1 MWVYKFVNKE
11 TRTQVPTFWTF
22 LRTNHETIKM
32 WLENTT
38 EVVEM
43 RIHFALRVMRWLVS
57 LCILFL
63 FVYAMINPQGGYYKK
78 ECSKRLDCYNACN
91 KAFFPQLS
99 CEEQEDM
106 NFYFK
111 WNHYSDMYLFS
122 RPVPETFGETPL
134 TGKDLVSWKSAL
146 KDYEQCK
153 SYILDFKDYPMALAD
168 PKR

>member
-32 WLENTT
+32 WLEDTT

-78 ECSKRLDCYNACN
+78 
-91 KAFFPQLS
+91 
-99 CEEQEDM
+99 
-106 NFYFK
+106 
-111 WNHYSDMYLFS
+111 
-122 RPVPETFGETPL
+122 
-134 TGKDLVSWKSAL
+134 
-146 KDYEQCK
+146 
-153 SYILDFKDYPMALAD
+153 
-168 PKR
+168 